1 MDKKEWTV
9 RVTMNERKREEVEM
23 SEKMSVKES
32 RQNDI
37 KELVWK
43 LIQNVWR

>member
-43 LIQNVWR
+43 LIQNV

>member
-23 SEKMSVKES
+23 SEKRSVKES

-43 LIQNVWR
+43 LIQNV